1 MYDKMEVKKMEV
13 RKQQTLGHA
22 RKIEIRTLALVTCG
36 DNLTCLKYTLQ
47 HYFTC
52 NFLIGISTLI

>member
-22 RKIEIRTLALVTCG
+22 RKIEIRKLALVTCG
-36 DNLTCLKYTLQ
+36 DLTS
-47 HYFTC
+47 
-52 NFLIGISTLI
+52 NMI